1 MVLALI
7 PVSAFAQQT
16 APTGSAANFFAN
28 GTPVEITKDVPEN
41 AQEDTLDGLRQRE
54 RMPTFLGRKAKLKS
68 ISGFPAKFRFMA
80 ELMEVNTP

>member
-1 MVLALI
+1 MKKRKLLCAALAVIMVLALI

-41 AQEDTLDGLRQRE
+41 VIVG
-54 RMPTFLGRKAKLKS
+54 GV
-68 ISGFPAKFRFMA
+68 PAKIIK
-80 ELMEVNTP
+80 EIND

>member
-1 MVLALI
+1 MKKRKLLCAALAVIMILALI

-41 AQEDTLDGLRQRE
+41 AQEED
-54 RMPTFLGRKAKLKS
+54 RKS
-68 ISGFPAKFRFMA
+68 VG
-80 ELMEVNTP
+80 